1 MQVLGLLGKYL
12 SVRREVFPHMLHV
25 KLASVSLR
33 AGSFFVPAMYGFERK
48 GRGAT
53 ESPHVHWL
61 KIRPG
66 RWWTLFQNCPFALW
80 FFPKRELH
88 VSVLSFVYISDI
100 DRSGRIILPNLV
112 IYAQHS
118 SLGERRLLLNC
129 ELPYKQGRFLHT
141 EADPQSLCLACAQL
155 TQGAFGPMSSL
166 MWRLWHD
173 RGPSCFPELPSGSA
187 LVTSPRL
194 RAGHDPP

>member
-1 MQVLGLLGKYL
+1 MMDPFPKLSFCSLVL
-12 SVRREVFPHMLHV
+12 S
-25 KLASVSLR
+25 
-33 AGSFFVPAMYGFERK
+33 
-48 GRGAT
+48 
-53 ESPHVHWL
+53 
-61 KIRPG
+61 
-66 RWWTLFQNCPFALW
+66 
-80 FFPKRELH
+80 KRELH

-155 TQGAFGPMSSL
+155 TRGAVSCGGSGMIVVLPASL
-166 MWRLWHD
+166 SCLQAQLWSH
-173 RGPSCFPELPSGSA
+173 LP
-187 LVTSPRL
+187 
-194 RAGHDPP
+194 D